1 VALLAAPAALT
12 LATARARAEVKPVP
26 YFAAW
31 ASSGIPLQP
40 VPNATP
46 APPIT
51 PTPAASPTQ
60 TPGVTATPAPA
71 SSASPAVP
79 SLTPGPLGSPPP
91 LPAGVVPSDVTVELG
106 GTVSPQFAA
115 AKIEAAIAAGAQL
128 RPGARAVVRDVT
140 PGDTLR
146 PGETL
151 EALGHVH
158 LDGAGAFANVDG
170 TTSVH
175 LKVDSL
181 ARLDPDLLFY
191 SDDPE
196 RLEADDDGVLFR
208 GSLDPATPVRAY
220 VYHVAGDAPH
230 KLFLVF
236 SATAGEAQVQ
246 ILGASAGPSNAFG
259 YVGHLSTVNYL
270 LVRGAQ
276 ESSVVTVEAD
286 RPYVFPIAREL
297 QPGELVA
304 GIFDARV
311 LSGGPVELA
320 VVSTSGDADPADEA
334 ADPELAGDGHGRRG
348 EFDLTT
354 LAPLA
359 LTYVAGA
366 PDPEPFT
373 VGTPTIPN
381 VRPGGRPL
389 GGDYGALRDVSLK
402 VNNPGAVP
410 ATVYFYESPAGGS
423 ATTTIWFTGDPRPTE
438 IACVIRPNRYTIK
451 AIDLAPG
458 EMRVVTGEY
467 MTDGTSSFPLLFGLT
482 STPPSPPPG
491 PYDADACNPRPAPS
505 ASSSASP
512 GPAATTAVPA
522 TPTAT
527 PVPAAAT
534 ATPVPLPTQSGS

>member
-1 VALLAAPAALT
+1 MPGTTLAVGVAGGNGTIVARASDQSVDVRYDALARKLFITGRAPGTATVTVTDDAGNAANLAAL
-12 LATARARAEVKPVP
+12 V
-26 YFAAW
+26 
-31 ASSGIPLQP
+31 
-40 VPNATP
+40 
-46 APPIT
+46 AP
-51 PTPAASPTQ
+51 
-60 TPGVTATPAPA
+60 
-71 SSASPAVP
+71 
-79 SLTPGPLGSPPP
+79 
-91 LPAGVVPSDVTVELG
+91 PAGVVPSEVTVELG
-106 GTVSPQFAA
+106 GIVSPQFAA

-128 RPGARAVVRDVT
+128 RPGTRAVVRDVT

-146 PGETL
+146 PGQSL
-151 EALGHVH
+151 EALGRVH
-158 LDGAGAFANVDG
+158 LDGADTYADADG

-181 ARLDPDLLFY
+181 AQLDPDVLFY

-196 RLEADDDGVLFR
+196 RLEDDDDGVLFR
-208 GSLDPATPVRAY
+208 GSIDPDKPVRTY
-220 VYHVAGDAPH
+220 LYHVAGDSPH

-236 SATAGEAQVQ
+236 SATAGDAQVQ
-246 ILGASAGPSNAFG
+246 IIGASAGPSDAFG
-259 YVGHLSTVNYL
+259 YVGHISTLNYF

-276 ESSVVTVEAD
+276 ESSVVTVGAD
-286 RPYVFPIAREL
+286 QPYVLQVAREL

-320 VVSTSGDADPADEA
+320 VVATSGDADPLDEA

-366 PDPEPFT
+366 PDPAPFA
-373 VGTPTIPN
+373 VGAPSIPN
-381 VRPGGRPL
+381 LRPGGRPL
-389 GGDYGALRDVSLK
+389 GGDYGALRDVTLN
-402 VNNPGAVP
+402 VRNAGTAP

-438 IACVIRPNRYTIK
+438 IPCVIRPNRYTIK

-458 EMRVVTGEY
+458 EARTVTGEY

-491 PYDADACNPRPAPS
+491 PYDPDACNPRPAPV
-505 ASSSASP
+505 ASASP
-512 GPAATTAVPA
+512 APSPASEPAATPAVPGATFA
-522 TPTAT
+522 TPA
-527 PVPAAAT
+527 PR
-534 ATPVPLPTQSGS
+534 PTSGS

>member
-1 VALLAAPAALT
+1 V
-12 LATARARAEVKPVP
+12 
-26 YFAAW
+26 
-31 ASSGIPLQP
+31 I
-40 VPNATP
+40 
-46 APPIT
+46 
-51 PTPAASPTQ
+51 
-60 TPGVTATPAPA
+60 
-71 SSASPAVP
+71 
-79 SLTPGPLGSPPP
+79 
-91 LPAGVVPSDVTVELG
+91 PSDVTVELG

-115 AKIEAAIAAGAQL
+115 AQIEAAIAANAQL
-128 RPGARAVVRDVT
+128 RPGVRAVVRDVT

-146 PGETL
+146 PGQTL
-151 EALGHVH
+151 EALGRVH
-158 LDGAGAFANVDG
+158 LDGAGTYADADG

-181 ARLDPDLLFY
+181 AQLDPDLLFY

-208 GSLDPATPVRAY
+208 GSLDPATPVRTY
-220 VYHVAGDAPH
+220 VYHVAGDSAH

-246 ILGASAGPSNAFG
+246 ILGASAGPSDAFG
-259 YVGHLSTVNYL
+259 YVGHLSTLNYL

-276 ESSVVTVEAD
+276 ESSVVTVGAD

-320 VVSTSGDADPADEA
+320 VVATSGDADPVDEA
-334 ADPELAGDGHGRRG
+334 AEPELAGDGHGRRG

-359 LTYVAGA
+359 LTYVAGT

-381 VRPGGRPL
+381 VRSGGRPL
-389 GGDYGALRDVSLK
+389 GGDYGALRDVTLK
-402 VNNPGAVP
+402 LNNPAAVP

-438 IACVIRPNRYTIK
+438 IACVIRPNRYAIKTIE
-451 AIDLAPG
+451 LAPG
-458 EMRVVTGEY
+458 EARMVTGEY

-491 PYDADACNPRPAPS
+491 PYDADACNPRPAPPAPAPS
-505 ASSSASP
+505 TP
-512 GPAATTAVPA
+512 GPAAATAVPA
-522 TPTAT
+522 TTTPTPVPATTTAT
-527 PVPAAAT
+527 PVPA
-534 ATPVPLPTQSGS
+534 PTSGS